1 VSLLTLPPQALSNIL
16 DAMPRSEVRRN
27 SPIIKNLLNHR
38 SPTVRWSAAAALGRA
53 KLAVDEIRSR
63 LSSERHEL
71 VICELCEA
79 LGEQRDVGSAS
90 RLRAL
95 LRSSKSSLVRSYAAA
110 ALAAVLGTAATGDLV
125 KALHHERSRRVIA
138 SLNLALFSVGV
149 ENALPAILKGLESRD
164 YIIRCRIGNAFTYLR
179 PRRHRGS
186 LLAAVER
193 ALAAEKTVA
202 AGEALERAARALVT
216 SPSPKVGSSPPRGA
230 ARKRTSIR

>member
-1 VSLLTLPPQALSNIL
+1 MAAGLGFLDSAQA
-16 DAMPRSEVRRN
+16 
-27 SPIIKNLLNHR
+27 K
-38 SPTVRWSAAAALGRA
+38 
-53 KLAVDEIRSR
+53 
-63 LSSERHEL
+63 
-71 VICELCEA
+71 
-79 LGEQRDVGSAS
+79 
-90 RLRAL
+90 
-95 LRSSKSSLVRSYAAA
+95 
-110 ALAAVLGTAATGDLV
+110 VLGMIERSGPGWTLIIFTGNQTLDIFNDNV
-125 KALHHERSRRVIA
+125 DIEVHHERSRRVIA

-149 ENALPAILKGLESRD
+149 EHALSAILKGLESRD

-216 SPSPKVGSSPPRGA
+216 SPSPKIRSSPPRGA